1 MPEFVYFNLK
11 NITATTKHPV
21 QLALSNYIIK
31 KTTKQKF
38 LVSSQMFTASET
50 VSLWEG
56 KDECCHPRI
65 SPTSSTSCD
74 LQKPPYVL
82 DFFSTLAWASYTW
95 GIVGLRQNKSD
106 TCWESLIHTATH
118 PVVYR
123 TTSTLYLA
131 KTFRQLRICT
141 FWLTSPNSLKKWETQ
156 SWGGG

>member
-1 MPEFVYFNLK
+1 MPEFLYFNLK

-31 KTTKQKF
+31 ETNKQKL
-38 LVSSQMFTASET
+38 LVSSQMFIASAT

-82 DFFSTLAWASYTW
+82 DFFSAL
-95 GIVGLRQNKSD
+95 VPQCPKRRRLRLRQNKAD
-106 TCWESLIHTATH
+106 RCRESLIHTTTY

-131 KTFRQLRICT
+131 KTLRQLRICT
-141 FWLTSPNSLKKWETQ
+141 FWLTSPNSLKKWETK